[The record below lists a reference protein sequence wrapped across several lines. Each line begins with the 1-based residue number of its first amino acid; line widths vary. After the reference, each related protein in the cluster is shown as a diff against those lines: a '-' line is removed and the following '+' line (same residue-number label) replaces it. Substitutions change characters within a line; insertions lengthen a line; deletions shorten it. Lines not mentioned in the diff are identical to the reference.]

1 VKDGERRHR
10 HATVKRASP
19 DRVPMKRCQ
28 RRIVLTWAVGVLP
41 ASAIL
46 MAQALW
52 NTYGEKTVGVI
63 EWFLPSV
70 MPTLLLVIG
79 VVANSE
85 LDDTKK
91 QRPASVSVFFF
102 RLTMGISVVYLLVL
116 TAAVLI
122 SPLVP
127 GVDAR
132 IATMHRSSLL
142 LGPLQGLVSATLGVF
157 FATSQRHEPT
167 TAQVDQ

>member
-79 VVANSE
+79 VVA
-85 LDDTKK
+85 
-91 QRPASVSVFFF
+91 
-102 RLTMGISVVYLLVL
+102 
-116 TAAVLI
+116 
-122 SPLVP
+122 
-127 GVDAR
+127 R